1 MDTQRIADKVVERVI
16 EGESLEMKSR
26 GREAKVS
33 PNSLKRSQGTLID
46 VAQRMFDKYTLTAGE
61 LDRAMA
67 MTLDSRLFENAFE
80 KVMKSW
86 NVEIRD

>member
-1 MDTQRIADKVVERVI
+1 MDTKRIADRVANSVIEVEF
-16 EGESLEMKSR
+16 EGESR
-26 GREAKVS
+26 VGAVS
-33 PNSLKRSQGTLID
+33 LGSLKRSQG
-46 VAQRMFDKYTLTAGE
+46 TLTAGE

>member
-1 MDTQRIADKVVERVI
+1 MDTKRIADRVANSVIEVEF
-16 EGESLEMKSR
+16 EGESR
-26 GREAKVS
+26 VGAVS
-33 PNSLKRSQGTLID
+33 LGSLKRSQGTLTD